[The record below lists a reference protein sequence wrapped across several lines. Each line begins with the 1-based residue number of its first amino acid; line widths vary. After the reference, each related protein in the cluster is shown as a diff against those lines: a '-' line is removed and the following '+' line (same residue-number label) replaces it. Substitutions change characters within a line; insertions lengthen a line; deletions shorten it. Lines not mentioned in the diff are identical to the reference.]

1 MLDPARPLHLLHLSE
16 LRFGRGAHAA
26 HVADTAET
34 LAARL
39 AADLAGLRVSPD
51 LLIVTGDLSE
61 TARPSELREALRC
74 LARLAE
80 ALRLPRQRVV
90 LVPGDR
96 DVNLDACAAYWSD
109 CQAAEQEPVPPYRP
123 KWHTWATAV
132 QGFLDGS
139 PSASGSSDTGFS
151 ERVPWNLIEL
161 PELRLAVAALNSTIA
176 ESHRPEDHYG
186 SLGEEQLRW
195 FAERL
200 EPYRGRG
207 WLTVAALHHPVEV
220 LRDAEALR
228 EILGERLDLVL
239 HGQADGVSVERLA
252 PRLPNAPSIP
262 VVGAG
267 QPEDDTSALHHYRV
281 LRLEPGQLFVRGR
294 ALPAG
299 RDIPA
304 VAEGIEIQAYTA
316 FPEAAFPA
324 EADPARRGPGERTD
338 ERPGDGP
345 EERLEESSERDD
357 FLARVEAACRIRE
370 PGAEVRRMRDGWPPI
385 EYLRVSRSEG
395 GMARLYP
402 VGILA
407 DASGAAGTAGLAAF
421 MDRIDAAY
429 READSGLVSILVCG
443 GDKPAPPELVRTAA
457 ARRVRLMSFPEFQGL
472 IDFRTYV
479 ERQTAR
485 LRQDPV
491 YPPSLYVPQRM
502 RFAAGLHQDET
513 ADAAATLLDWLASP
527 HGRFILAVGDSGTGK
542 SFLLREL
549 ARRLAEQGGLIPI
562 LIELRHLEKVRSLD
576 QLLGQHFAREGVE
589 DFSPGRFRYMLEQGR
604 IALLFD
610 GFDELATRVTYAR
623 AAEHFDTLLQ
633 AAAGAAKVIVT
644 SRRQHFESESQVKT
658 VLGEQVDRL
667 AGRRMALLQPFDRA
681 QIRAFLV
688 RLTGDEARGAE
699 RLAMLEQVGDLLG
712 LAHNPR
718 MLAFIAELPEERLR
732 RARTMR
738 TTQGEITP
746 ASLYRLLLSRWLG
759 QELDRAHPESLAA
772 PPLLSFSERLEAVTR
787 VALRLW
793 RSEDPSLDLADLT
806 EEVSRAVATLRRG
819 PIDAE
824 AAAFQ
829 VGSGTLLVRD
839 EGGSFS
845 FLHPSVLEWLV
856 ARRASEELAMGS
868 PAETLSLR
876 DMSPLM
882 ADFFVA
888 LAGRETSLAWARRAL
903 LGDARSAPED
913 RDAPNIRNVSSV
925 PGVREVRDAAKANA
939 FLILRRLGEEMH
951 EPVDLAG
958 RDLRGKDL
966 SGQELAG
973 ADLTGADLSA
983 ARLVGTRLT
992 AARLTRARLRDAD
1005 LSNARLDGADLSDA
1019 ELTGAR
1025 LLGADLRGAVLD
1037 GAVLRRAKLIG
1048 SLRGDAASS
1057 SPGFAHGAGGADLT
1071 GAALALP
1078 PQVDAAVDAALPCHA
1093 VAWSPDGDLLATG
1106 EGRLVRLWEVA
1117 TGRELRRLTGHEG
1130 TVSAVAWSADGSL
1143 LASASHDRTVRLW
1156 EPATG
1161 RERARLWGHTS
1172 WVASV
1177 AFHPGAT
1184 LAGGFLASGSYDR
1197 TARIWDL
1204 RTGRETRSLSG
1215 HGSWV
1220 LSVAWSPDGHRLA
1233 TGCADGNV
1241 RLWNPASG
1249 ELSRELRGHE
1259 DWVRSIAFGAVSGI
1273 SGEASGLLA
1282 SASEDRTVRI
1292 WETATGRE
1300 IHRLTHLDQVHAVA
1314 WSPDGAALASAS
1326 EDRILRLWDPRTG
1339 REERR
1344 GIGHTGSLHGIAWSP
1359 DGKSLATG
1367 SSDRTMRIWNA
1378 AILQEIR
1385 RFPGEE
1391 HWVSGLAFGPGGTS
1405 LAAAS
1410 HDTTARLWDVR
1421 TGRET
1426 RRFREPGQRLWGIAF
1441 RADGWTLAGACE
1453 DGTVA
1458 LWSAVE
1464 SGAEPQAVRRLE
1476 GHQGRVFAV
1485 AWSPDGTALASGS
1498 ADRTVRLWNAATGR
1512 EMHRLTGAT
1521 SGVRAIAWSP
1531 DGYALAGASGDP
1543 VLRLWDT
1550 GTGEEIRR
1558 LSGHESNAL
1567 SVAWSP
1573 DGRSLAAGCIDG
1585 AILHWDLASGDETYR
1600 FKGHTESAWALAW
1613 SPDGRHLASGS
1624 FDGTVRLWDLTLG
1637 VEAQRFDAH
1646 VHRVL
1651 SLAWS
1656 PDGTL
1661 LASGSADNTIRLW
1674 DVATGRC
1681 RAILGLLAEGWAAFT
1696 PDGRYKLGGLPAGG
1710 FWHTI
1715 GLCRFEPGELDPWA
1729 PGLRMEE
1736 DEAITG

>member
-1 MLDPARPLHLLHLSE
+1 MIDTTRPLTLLHLSE
-16 LRFGRGAHAA
+16 LRFGRASHAA
-26 HVADTAET
+26 NALDTADT

-51 LLIVTGDLSE
+51 LLVVTGDLSE

-80 ALRLPRQRVV
+80 ALRLPRHRVV

-123 KWHTWATAV
+123 KWRTYTAAI
-132 QGFLDGS
+132 QGFHDGS
-139 PSASGSSDTGFS
+139 SAASGSSDTAFS

-161 PELRLAVAALNSTIA
+161 PDLRLAVAALNSTIA

-186 SLGEEQLRW
+186 FLGDEQLRW

-207 WLTVAALHHPVEV
+207 WLTVAALHHPAYA

-239 HGQADGVSVERLA
+239 HGQADGVAIDRLTPGA
-252 PRLPNAPSIP
+252 HGTPGAP
-262 VVGAG
+262 VVAAG
-267 QPEDDTSALHHYRV
+267 QPEDDTSSLHHYRI
-281 LRLEPGQLFVRGR
+281 LRLEPGLLSLRGR

-304 VAEGIEIQAYTA
+304 VAEGIEIQGSTA
-316 FPEAAFPA
+316 FPAAAFPP
-324 EADPARRGPGERTD
+324 EDGPSRRPGDRTE

-402 VGILA
+402 VGILEQGA
-407 DASGAAGTAGLAAF
+407 DAADSPGTAGMASLAAF
-421 MDRIDAAY
+421 TDRIDAAY
-429 READSGLVSILVCG
+429 READSGLVSILVYG
-443 GDKPAPPELVRTAA
+443 GDKQVSPELVRTAA
-457 ARRVRLMSFPEFQGL
+457 ARRIRLMSFPELQGL
-472 IDFRTYV
+472 IDFRSYV
-479 ERQTAR
+479 ERQSAR

-502 RFAAGLHQDET
+502 RFAAGPHQDET
-513 ADAAATLLDWLASP
+513 GDAAATLLGWLASP

-549 ARRLAEQGGLIPI
+549 ARRLAEQGGLVPI

-623 AAEHFDTLLQ
+623 ATEHFDTLLQ
-633 AAAGAAKVIVT
+633 AAAGAAKVVVT

-658 VLGEQVDRL
+658 LLGEQVDRL
-667 AGRRMALLQPFDRA
+667 AGRRMALLQPFDRD

-732 RARTMR
+732 RARAMQ

-759 QELDRAHPESLAA
+759 QELDRAHPESLTQ

-793 RSEDPSLDLADLT
+793 RSEDSSLDLADLT
-806 EEVSRAVATLRRG
+806 EEVSRAVAELRRG

-839 EGGSFS
+839 EAGSFS

-856 ARRASEELAMGS
+856 ARRASEELVMDA
-868 PAETLSLR
+868 PAETLALR

-903 LGDARSAPED
+903 LSDVRDGRDGRDGRGPHGIRGVPE
-913 RDAPNIRNVSSV
+913 A
-925 PGVREVRDAAKANA
+925 RDAAKSNA
-939 FLILRRLGEEMH
+939 FLILRRLGEEMR

-966 SGQELAG
+966 SGEELAG
-973 ADLTGADLSA
+973 ADLNAADLSA

-992 AARLTRARLRDAD
+992 AAHLTRARLRDAD
-1005 LSNARLDGADLSDA
+1005 LSNARLDGADLRDA

-1025 LLGADLRGAVLD
+1025 LLGADLRGARLD

-1048 SLRGDAASS
+1048 SQYGDASLADLSKASKI
-1057 SPGFAHGAGGADLT
+1057 DLT
-1071 GAALALP
+1071 GAALTVP
-1078 PQVDAAVDAALPCHA
+1078 PQIEAAVDAALPCHA
-1093 VAWSPDGDLLATG
+1093 IAWSPDGDLLATG

-1117 TGRELRRLTGHEG
+1117 TGRELRRLAGHEG
-1130 TVSAVAWSADGSL
+1130 MVSAVAWSQDGRL

-1172 WVASV
+1172 WVSSV
-1177 AFHPGAT
+1177 AFQPGAG
-1184 LAGGFLASGSYDR
+1184 LAGGLLASASYDR
-1197 TARIWDL
+1197 TARLWDL
-1204 RTGRETRSLSG
+1204 RSGRETRSLPG

-1220 LSVAWSPDGHRLA
+1220 LSVAWSPNGQRLA
-1233 TGCADGNV
+1233 TGCADGTI
-1241 RLWNPASG
+1241 RLWNPTTG
-1249 ELSRELRGHE
+1249 DLTGELRGHE
-1259 DWVRSIAFGAVSGI
+1259 DWVRCVAFNAAGMTAEG
-1273 SGEASGLLA
+1273 GGLLA

-1300 IHRLTHLDQVHAVA
+1300 LHRLPHLDQVHAVA
-1314 WSPDGAALASAS
+1314 WSPDGTSLASAS
-1326 EDRILRLWDPRTG
+1326 EDRTVRLWDPRTG

-1344 GIGHTGSLHGIAWSP
+1344 GIGHTGSLHGITWSP
-1359 DGKSLATG
+1359 DGKFLATG
-1367 SSDRTMRIWNA
+1367 SSDRTLRVWNA

-1391 HWVSGLAFGPGGTS
+1391 HWVSGVAFGPGGTS

-1410 HDTTARLWDVR
+1410 HDGIARLWDVR
-1421 TGRET
+1421 TGRQT

-1458 LWSAVE
+1458 LWSVVD
-1464 SGAEPQAVRRLE
+1464 PTAVRRLE
-1476 GHQGRVFAV
+1476 GHQARVFAV
-1485 AWSPDGTALASGS
+1485 AWSHDGTALASGS

-1512 EMHRLTGAT
+1512 ELHRLAGAA
-1521 SGVRAIAWSP
+1521 SGVRALAWSP
-1531 DGYALAGASGDP
+1531 DGYSLAAASGDP

-1550 GTGEEIRR
+1550 GTGDEIRR

-1573 DGRSLAAGCIDG
+1573 DGRNLAAGCIDG
-1585 AILHWDLASGDETYR
+1585 AILHWDLASGAETYR
-1600 FKGHTESAWALAW
+1600 LKGHTESVWALAW

-1651 SLAWS
+1651 SVAWS
-1656 PDGTL
+1656 PDGKL

-1681 RAILGLLAEGWAAFT
+1681 RAILGLLSEGWAAFT

-1715 GLCRFEPGELDPWA
+1715 ALCRFEPGELDPWV
-1729 PGLRMEE
+1729 PGLRME
-1736 DEAITG
+1736 DEEGLG

>member
-1 MLDPARPLHLLHLSE
+1 MIDPTRPLTLLHLSE
-16 LRFGRGAHAA
+16 LRFGRGGEAA
-26 HVADTAET
+26 DT

-51 LLIVTGDLSE
+51 LVVVTGDLSE

-80 ALRLPRQRVV
+80 VLRLPRHRVV

-123 KWHTWATAV
+123 KWRTYAAAI
-132 QGFLDGS
+132 QGFHDGS
-139 PSASGSSDTGFS
+139 SAASGSSDTAFS

-161 PELRLAVAALNSTIA
+161 PDLRLAVAALNSTVA

-186 SLGEEQLRW
+186 FLGTEQLHW

-207 WLTVAALHHPVEV
+207 WITAAALHHPVYA
-220 LRDAEALR
+220 LRDADALR
-228 EILGERLDLVL
+228 EILGGRLDLIL
-239 HGQADGVSVERLA
+239 HGQADGVAIDRLTPDSPSA
-252 PRLPNAPSIP
+252 PGAP
-262 VVGAG
+262 VVAAG
-267 QPEDDTSALHHYRV
+267 QPEDDTSSLHHYRV
-281 LRLEPGQLFVRGR
+281 LRLEPGQLSVRGR

-304 VAEGIEIQAYTA
+304 VAEGIEIQGYAS
-316 FPEAAFPA
+316 FPVAAFPP
-324 EADPARRGPGERTD
+324 EDGPSRRPGDRTE

-402 VGILA
+402 VGILEQGA
-407 DASGAAGTAGLAAF
+407 DAADGSGTAGLASLAAF
-421 MDRIDAAY
+421 TDRIDAAY
-429 READSGLVSILVCG
+429 READSGLVSILVYG
-443 GDKPAPPELVRTAA
+443 GDKQVSPELVRTAA
-457 ARRVRLMSFPEFQGL
+457 ARRIRLMSFPELQGL
-472 IDFRTYV
+472 IDFRAYV
-479 ERQTAR
+479 ERQSAR

-502 RFAAGLHQDET
+502 RFAAGRHEEET
-513 ADAAATLLDWLASP
+513 GDAAATLLDWLASP

-549 ARRLAEQGGLIPI
+549 ARRLAGQGGLIPI

-604 IALLFD
+604 IALFFD

-633 AAAGAAKVIVT
+633 AAAGAAKVVVT

-658 VLGEQVDRL
+658 LLGEQVDRL
-667 AGRRMALLQPFDRA
+667 SGRRMALLQPFDRE

-688 RLTGDEARGAE
+688 RLTGDETLGAE

-732 RARTMR
+732 RARTM
-738 TTQGEITP
+738 QGEITP

-759 QELDRAHPESLAA
+759 QELDRAHPESLTQ

-793 RSEDPSLDLADLT
+793 RREDPSLDLADLT
-806 EEVSRAVATLRRG
+806 EEVGRAVAGLRRG

-845 FLHPSVLEWLV
+845 FLHPSILEWLV
-856 ARRASEELAMGS
+856 ARRASEELAMNG
-868 PAETLSLR
+868 PAETLALR

-903 LGDARSAPED
+903 LSDVQDG
-913 RDAPNIRNVSSV
+913 RDGRD
-925 PGVREVRDAAKANA
+925 VRDATKGNA
-939 FLILRRLGEEMH
+939 FLVLRRLGEEMR
-951 EPVDLAG
+951 EPVNLAG

-966 SGQELAG
+966 SGEELAG
-973 ADLTGADLSA
+973 ADLTAADLSA
-983 ARLVGTRLT
+983 ARLVGARLT

-1005 LSNARLDGADLSDA
+1005 LSNARLDGADLRDA

-1025 LLGADLRGAVLD
+1025 LLGADLRGARLD

-1048 SLRGDAASS
+1048 SLRGDASLESS
-1057 SPGFAHGAGGADLT
+1057 DLT
-1071 GAALALP
+1071 GAALAVP
-1078 PQVDAAVDAALPCHA
+1078 PQIEASVDAALPCHA
-1093 VAWSPDGDLLATG
+1093 IAWSPDGDLLATG

-1130 TVSAVAWSADGSL
+1130 TVSAVAWSPDGRL

-1172 WVASV
+1172 WVSSV
-1177 AFHPGAT
+1177 AFQPAAG
-1184 LAGGFLASGSYDR
+1184 LAGGLLASASYDR
-1197 TARIWDL
+1197 TARLWDL
-1204 RTGRETRSLSG
+1204 RTGRETRSLPG

-1220 LSVAWSPDGHRLA
+1220 LSVAWSPDGQRLA
-1233 TGCADGNV
+1233 TGCADGTI
-1241 RLWNPASG
+1241 RLWSPATAD
-1249 ELSRELRGHE
+1249 LTRELRGHE
-1259 DWVRSIAFGAVSGI
+1259 DWVRSIAFGA
-1273 SGEASGLLA
+1273 SGLLA
-1282 SASEDRTVRI
+1282 SAAEDRTVRI

-1300 IHRLTHLDQVHAVA
+1300 LHRLTHLDKVHAVA
-1314 WSPDGAALASAS
+1314 WSPDGTALASAS
-1326 EDRILRLWDPRTG
+1326 EDRTVRLWDPRTG

-1359 DGKSLATG
+1359 DGKLLATG
-1367 SSDRTMRIWNA
+1367 SSDRTLRIWNA
-1378 AILQEIR
+1378 AILQEVR
-1385 RFPGEE
+1385 RFPGQE
-1391 HWVSGLAFGPGGTS
+1391 HWVSGLAFGPGGVS

-1410 HDTTARLWDVR
+1410 HDGIARLWDVR
-1421 TGRET
+1421 TGRQT

-1458 LWSAVE
+1458 LWSVVDP
-1464 SGAEPQAVRRLE
+1464 GTDPPAVRRLE

-1485 AWSPDGTALASGS
+1485 AWSHDGTALASGS

-1512 EMHRLTGAT
+1512 ELHRLAGAA
-1521 SGVRAIAWSP
+1521 SGVRALAWSP
-1531 DGYALAGASGDP
+1531 DGYSLAAASGDP

-1550 GTGEEIRR
+1550 GTGDEIRR

-1585 AILHWDLASGDETYR
+1585 ATLCWDLASGDETHR
-1600 FKGHTESAWALAW
+1600 FKGHTESVWALAW

-1624 FDGTVRLWDLTLG
+1624 FDGTVRLWDLTMG
-1637 VEAQRFDAH
+1637 IEAHRFDAH
-1646 VHRVL
+1646 AHRVL

-1674 DVATGRC
+1674 DIATGRC
-1681 RAILGLLAEGWAAFT
+1681 RAVLGLLAEGWAAFT

-1729 PGLRMEE
+1729 PGLRME
-1736 DEAITG
+1736 DEEGLG

>member
-1 MLDPARPLHLLHLSE
+1 MPDPTRPLTLLHLSE
-16 LRFGRGAHAA
+16 LRFGRGG
-26 HVADTAET
+26 DTAET

-51 LLIVTGDLSE
+51 VLIVTGDLSE

-80 ALRLPRQRVV
+80 ALRLPRYRVV

-96 DVNLDACAAYWSD
+96 DVNRDACAAYWSD

-123 KWHTWATAV
+123 KWRTYAAAI
-132 QGFLDGS
+132 QGFHDGS
-139 PSASGSSDTGFS
+139 SAASGSSDTAFS
-151 ERVPWNLIEL
+151 ERIPWNLIEL
-161 PELRLAVAALNSTIA
+161 PDLRLAVAALNSTIA

-186 SLGEEQLRW
+186 FLGDEQLRW

-200 EPYRGRG
+200 KPYRGRG
-207 WLTVAALHHPVEV
+207 WLTAAALHHPLYA
-220 LRDAEALR
+220 LRDADALR
-228 EILGERLDLVL
+228 EILGERLDLIL
-239 HGQADGVSVERLA
+239 HGQADGVAIDRLTPGAPGVPIVSSVH
-252 PRLPNAPSIP
+252 NIP
-262 VVGAG
+262 VVAAG
-267 QPEDDTSALHHYRV
+267 QPEDDTSSLYHYRV
-281 LRLEPGQLFVRGR
+281 LRLEPGLLSLRGR

-304 VAEGIEIQAYTA
+304 VAEGIEIQGA
-316 FPEAAFPA
+316 AAFPA
-324 EADPARRGPGERTD
+324 AAFPPQDGPSRRPGDRTE

-345 EERLEESSERDD
+345 EELLEESSERDD

-402 VGILA
+402 VGILEQGA
-407 DASGAAGTAGLAAF
+407 DAADSPGTAGTSGMASLAAF
-421 MDRIDAAY
+421 TDRIDAAY
-429 READSGLVSILVCG
+429 READSGLVSILVYG
-443 GDKPAPPELVRTAA
+443 GDKQAPPELVRTAA
-457 ARRVRLMSFPEFQGL
+457 ARRIRLMSFPEFQGL
-472 IDFRTYV
+472 IDFRAYV
-479 ERQTAR
+479 ERQSAR

-491 YPPSLYVPQRM
+491 YPPSLYVSQRM
-502 RFAAGLHQDET
+502 RFAAGLHQEET
-513 ADAAATLLDWLASP
+513 GDAAATLLDWLASP

-633 AAAGAAKVIVT
+633 AAAGAAKVVVT
-644 SRRQHFESESQVKT
+644 CRRQHFESASQVKT
-658 VLGEQVDRL
+658 LLGEQVDRL
-667 AGRRMALLQPFDRA
+667 AGRRMALLQPFDRD
-681 QIRAFLV
+681 QILAFLV
-688 RLTGDEARGAE
+688 RLTGDETRGAE
-699 RLAMLEQVGDLLG
+699 RLAMLEQLGDLLG

-732 RARTMR
+732 RASTM
-738 TTQGEITP
+738 QGEITP

-759 QELDRAHPESLAA
+759 QELDRAHPESLTQ

-793 RSEDPSLDLADLT
+793 RSEDSSLDLADLT
-806 EEVSRAVATLRRG
+806 EEVSRAVAVLRRG

-856 ARRASEELAMGS
+856 ARRASEELAMGA
-868 PAETLSLR
+868 PAETLALR

-888 LAGRETSLAWARRAL
+888 LAGGETSLAWARRAL
-903 LGDARSAPED
+903 LSDV
-913 RDAPNIRNVSSV
+913 RD
-925 PGVREVRDAAKANA
+925 VRDVRDALGVRDATKANA
-939 FLILRRLGEEMH
+939 FLVLRRLGEEMR

-966 SGQELAG
+966 SGEELAG

-983 ARLVGTRLT
+983 ARLVGARLT
-992 AARLTRARLRDAD
+992 AARLPRARLRDAD
-1005 LSNARLDGADLSDA
+1005 LSNARLDGADLRDA
-1019 ELTGAR
+1019 DLTGAR
-1025 LLGADLRGAVLD
+1025 LLGADLRGAQLD

-1048 SLRGDAASS
+1048 ILCGDTSPADIAKHSALSS
-1057 SPGFAHGAGGADLT
+1057 IDLT
-1071 GAALALP
+1071 GAALIVP
-1078 PQVDAAVDAALPCHA
+1078 PQVDAAVDAALPCQA
-1093 VAWSPDGDLLATG
+1093 IAWSPDGDLLATG

-1130 TVSAVAWSADGSL
+1130 TVTAVAWSPDGSL

-1172 WVASV
+1172 WVSSV
-1177 AFHPGAT
+1177 AFQPGAD
-1184 LAGGFLASGSYDR
+1184 LAGGLLASGSYDR

-1204 RTGRETRSLSG
+1204 RTGRETRSLPG

-1220 LSVAWSPDGHRLA
+1220 LSVAWSPDGQRLA
-1233 TGCADGNV
+1233 TGCADGIL
-1241 RLWNPASG
+1241 RLWNPAAG
-1249 ELSRELRGHE
+1249 DLTRELRGHE
-1259 DWVRSIAFGAVSGI
+1259 DWIRGVAFNLSALGSDG
-1273 SGEASGLLA
+1273 GGLLA

-1300 IHRLTHLDQVHAVA
+1300 LHRLAHPAQVHAVA
-1314 WSPDGAALASAS
+1314 WSPDGTSLASAS
-1326 EDRILRLWDPRTG
+1326 EDRTVRLWDPRSG

-1344 GIGHTGSLHGIAWSP
+1344 GIGHTGSLHGITWSP

-1367 SSDRTMRIWNA
+1367 SSDRTLRIWNA
-1378 AILQEIR
+1378 AILQEVR

-1391 HWVSGLAFGPGGTS
+1391 HWVSGLAFGPGGIS

-1410 HDTTARLWDVR
+1410 HDHIARLWDVR
-1421 TGRET
+1421 TGRQT

-1458 LWSAVE
+1458 LWSVVD
-1464 SGAEPQAVRRLE
+1464 PTAVRRLE
-1476 GHQGRVFAV
+1476 GHQARVFAV
-1485 AWSPDGTALASGS
+1485 AWSHDGTALASGS

-1512 EMHRLTGAT
+1512 ELHRLAGAA

-1531 DGYALAGASGDP
+1531 DGDALAAASGDP
-1543 VLRLWDT
+1543 FLRLWDT
-1550 GTGEEIRR
+1550 GTGKEIRR

-1585 AILHWDLASGDETYR
+1585 AILHWDLASGTETYR
-1600 FKGHTESAWALAW
+1600 FKGHTESVWALAW

-1624 FDGTVRLWDLTLG
+1624 FDGTVRLWDLALG

-1651 SLAWS
+1651 SVAWS

-1681 RAILGLLAEGWAAFT
+1681 RVTLGLLSEGWAAFT

-1736 DEAITG
+1736 EEAIGGEEKTRT